1 MRLGERLEELLRSLG
16 VQADATQHMDVL
28 ILVGDEPIGPYQR
41 PPLSKAALRDDLS
54 VVPTPLKP
62 VEFYAKAA
70 IDLRLARRAE
80 RLDRQATKVLLT
92 SGESISYDQLIIALG
107 SRPVQLS
114 VPGADLAGIVGL
126 RTAVDAEQEFNNLF
140 IGVGRGELLPYASY
154 YLTGFL
160 NEKPLADLRTDLMA
174 RGVKVSDDVKEPE
187 DHIGTLCEIMAG
199 IITGEFA
206 CDSDVSSQKAFFDA
220 HMAKWAALFFT
231 DLEEAQ
237 SSVLYAPVGS
247 LGRAFMAVEADAFA
261 IQ

>member
-1 MRLGERLEELLRSLG
+1 MSDTAALQCPRSITDEDRARAQIYQLLAVLLSSPPSDELLKGLASL
-16 VQADATQHMDVL
+16 Q
-28 ILVGDEPIGPYQR
+28 GDDT
-41 PPLSKAALRDDLS
+41 PLGSAYKNLAALAQR
-54 VVPTPLKP
+54 T
-62 VEFYAKAA
+62 
-70 IDLRLARRAE
+70 
-80 RLDRQATKVLLT
+80 
-92 SGESISYDQLIIALG
+92 
-107 SRPVQLS
+107 
-114 VPGADLAGIVGL
+114 
-126 RTAVDAEQEFNNLF
+126 TAVDAEQEFNNLF

-199 IITGEFA
+199 IITGEVA

>member
-1 MRLGERLEELLRSLG
+1 MSDTAALQCPRSITDEDRARAQIYQLLAVLLSSAPSDELLKGLASL
-16 VQADATQHMDVL
+16 Q
-28 ILVGDEPIGPYQR
+28 GDDT
-41 PPLSKAALRDDLS
+41 PLGSAYKNLAALAQR
-54 VVPTPLKP
+54 T
-62 VEFYAKAA
+62 
-70 IDLRLARRAE
+70 
-80 RLDRQATKVLLT
+80 
-92 SGESISYDQLIIALG
+92 
-107 SRPVQLS
+107 
-114 VPGADLAGIVGL
+114 
-126 RTAVDAEQEFNNLF
+126 TAVDAEQEFNNLF

-160 NEKPLADLRTDLMA
+160 NEKPLADLRTDLMT
-174 RGVKVSDDVKEPE
+174 RGVKVSDGVKEPE

>member
-1 MRLGERLEELLRSLG
+1 MSDTAVLQCPRSITDEDRARAQIYQLLAVLLSSPPSDELLKGLASL
-16 VQADATQHMDVL
+16 Q
-28 ILVGDEPIGPYQR
+28 GDDT
-41 PPLSKAALRDDLS
+41 PLGSAYKNLAALAQR
-54 VVPTPLKP
+54 T
-62 VEFYAKAA
+62 
-70 IDLRLARRAE
+70 
-80 RLDRQATKVLLT
+80 
-92 SGESISYDQLIIALG
+92 
-107 SRPVQLS
+107 
-114 VPGADLAGIVGL
+114 
-126 RTAVDAEQEFNNLF
+126 TAVDAEQEFNNLF

-199 IITGEFA
+199 IITGEFD

>member
-1 MRLGERLEELLRSLG
+1 LSDTAVLQCPRSITDEDRARAQIYQLLAVLLSSPPSDELLKGLASL
-16 VQADATQHMDVL
+16 Q
-28 ILVGDEPIGPYQR
+28 GDDT
-41 PPLSKAALRDDLS
+41 PLGSAYKNLAALAQR
-54 VVPTPLKP
+54 T
-62 VEFYAKAA
+62 
-70 IDLRLARRAE
+70 
-80 RLDRQATKVLLT
+80 
-92 SGESISYDQLIIALG
+92 
-107 SRPVQLS
+107 
-114 VPGADLAGIVGL
+114 
-126 RTAVDAEQEFNNLF
+126 TAVDAEQEFNNLF

>member
-1 MRLGERLEELLRSLG
+1 MSDTAALQCPRSITDEDRARAQIYQLLAVLLSSPPSDELLKGLASL
-16 VQADATQHMDVL
+16 Q
-28 ILVGDEPIGPYQR
+28 GDDT
-41 PPLSKAALRDDLS
+41 PLGSAYKNLAAL
-54 VVPTPLKP
+54 
-62 VEFYAKAA
+62 A
-70 IDLRLARRAE
+70 
-80 RLDRQATKVLLT
+80 Q
-92 SGESISYDQLIIALG
+92 
-107 SRPVQLS
+107 
-114 VPGADLAGIVGL
+114 
-126 RTAVDAEQEFNNLF
+126 RTTASDAEQEFNNLF

>member
-1 MRLGERLEELLRSLG
+1 MSDTAALQCPRSITDEDRARAQIYQLLAVLLSSPPSDELLKGLASL
-16 VQADATQHMDVL
+16 Q
-28 ILVGDEPIGPYQR
+28 GDDT
-41 PPLSKAALRDDLS
+41 PLGSAYKNLAALAQR
-54 VVPTPLKP
+54 T
-62 VEFYAKAA
+62 
-70 IDLRLARRAE
+70 
-80 RLDRQATKVLLT
+80 
-92 SGESISYDQLIIALG
+92 
-107 SRPVQLS
+107 
-114 VPGADLAGIVGL
+114 
-126 RTAVDAEQEFNNLF
+126 TAVDAEQEFNNLF

-160 NEKPLADLRTDLMA
+160 NEKPLADLRTDLMT
-174 RGVKVSDDVKEPE
+174 RGVKVSDGVKEPE

>member
-1 MRLGERLEELLRSLG
+1 MSDTAVLQCPRSITDEDRARAQIYQLLAVLLSSPPSDELLKGLASL
-16 VQADATQHMDVL
+16 Q
-28 ILVGDEPIGPYQR
+28 GDDT
-41 PPLSKAALRDDLS
+41 PLGSAYKNLAALAQR
-54 VVPTPLKP
+54 T
-62 VEFYAKAA
+62 
-70 IDLRLARRAE
+70 
-80 RLDRQATKVLLT
+80 
-92 SGESISYDQLIIALG
+92 
-107 SRPVQLS
+107 
-114 VPGADLAGIVGL
+114 
-126 RTAVDAEQEFNNLF
+126 TAVDAEQEFNNLF

-174 RGVKVSDDVKEPE
+174 RGVKVSDGVKEPE

>member
-1 MRLGERLEELLRSLG
+1 LSDTAVLQCPRSITDEDRARAQIYQLLAVLLSSPPSDELLKGLASL
-16 VQADATQHMDVL
+16 Q
-28 ILVGDEPIGPYQR
+28 GDDT
-41 PPLSKAALRDDLS
+41 PLGSAYKNLAALAQR
-54 VVPTPLKP
+54 T
-62 VEFYAKAA
+62 
-70 IDLRLARRAE
+70 
-80 RLDRQATKVLLT
+80 
-92 SGESISYDQLIIALG
+92 
-107 SRPVQLS
+107 
-114 VPGADLAGIVGL
+114 
-126 RTAVDAEQEFNNLF
+126 TAVDAEQEFNNLF

-160 NEKPLADLRTDLMA
+160 NEKPLADLRTDLMT